1 MKKASLLGEPGL
13 GKRQICEDLETFLTE
28 KQPLYL
34 RGLFQEQS
42 LK

>member
-1 MKKASLLGEPGL
+1 MQKASLLGEPGL
-13 GKRQICEDLETFLTE
+13 GKKQICGELETFLSE

-42 LK
+42 PL